1 MDYIEQKET
10 LDALLDDWLVEF
22 KQSPTFFTFAD
33 VEKAQT
39 DFTIQAYGDF
49 MLSYFKKMPSDW
61 NKEDTFQL
69 IVELFPMKLKMDDDF
84 VYAFSHILSS
94 FFYFLSE
101 SNAVQ
106 NAAELAEGVLEGEK
120 QLFLTTTPDEDLG
133 EMTEIFQ
140 HAISMGVD
148 LNDEAQ
154 VDTFIA
160 NFLEKNAN
168 QTAFTQT
175 KSQPIRHEKI
185 GRNDPCPCGSGK
197 KYKKCCG

>member
-1 MDYIEQKET
+1 M
-10 LDALLDDWLVEF
+10 
-22 KQSPTFFTFAD
+22 
-33 VEKAQT
+33 
-39 DFTIQAYGDF
+39 
-49 MLSYFKKMPSDW
+49 
-61 NKEDTFQL
+61 
-69 IVELFPMKLKMDDDF
+69 
-84 VYAFSHILSS
+84 SS

-120 QLFLTTTPDEDLG
+120 QLFLTTTPDEDLD
-133 EMTEIFQ
+133 EMAEIFQ
-140 HAISMGVD
+140 HAASMGVD